1 MLRGIF
7 AVLVGI
13 QFLSAGPAAVALG
26 AQTRP
31 PSQVRPTEGEVT
43 ATQRAQGTSAQAP
56 MSQAELVDRIRQSGL
71 TREQARS
78 QLARSGHDP
87 SIVDPYF
94 DAIEGGERCL
104 GEW

>member
-1 MLRGIF
+1 M
-7 AVLVGI
+7 
-13 QFLSAGPAAVALG
+13 ALG
-26 AQTRP
+26 AQTGP

-43 ATQRAQGTSAQAP
+43 AQRAQGTSAQAP

-94 DAIEGGERCL
+94 DAIEGGERCPGN
-104 GEW
+104 GESGGSRRAHGRGNHHAGQ